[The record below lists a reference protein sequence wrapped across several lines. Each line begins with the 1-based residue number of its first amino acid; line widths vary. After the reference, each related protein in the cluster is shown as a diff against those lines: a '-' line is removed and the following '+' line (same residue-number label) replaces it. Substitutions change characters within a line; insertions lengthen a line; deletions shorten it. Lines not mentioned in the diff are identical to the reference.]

1 LWEGSE
7 EEMTEEGC
15 KICNMPDI
23 GPCGYCDEHCPNEEC
38 D

>member
-1 LWEGSE
+1 MNE
-7 EEMTEEGC
+7 EEC
-15 KICNMPDI
+15 KICDCPDI